1 MPVTGDRPA
10 PYAPASAI
18 LGLVNRHR
26 TRGLPSYDAEVLARA
41 GVSESLIPR
50 TLQAMQTLDLIG
62 EDGKPTPIL
71 EGLRLAPEAEFK
83 ARLGE
88 WLTEAYADALSYV
101 DPAKDD
107 EIRIRDAFRGYQPVG
122 QQPRMVTLFMGLFAA
137 AGIGPDK
144 VRSSDK
150 PKPKAAVP
158 RNTPPMQRKQ
168 SGSLYG
174 TIARAAQ
181 MAGPPPASNLPPAMS
196 GLLASLPASGNSWG
210 KQERDRFL
218 HTFEAV
224 LDFCFPVARHTEE
237 QPPAQE
243 RDEDVSE

>member
-1 MPVTGDRPA
+1 MPVTAERPA

-18 LGLVNRHR
+18 LGLINRHR
-26 TRGLPSYDAEVLARA
+26 TRGLPNYDADVLARA
-41 GVSESLIPR
+41 GVSGSLIPR

-83 ARLGE
+83 ARLAE
-88 WLTEAYADALSYV
+88 WLNEAYADALSYV

-107 EIRIRDAFRGYQPVG
+107 EVRIRDAFRGYQPVG

-137 AGIGPDK
+137 AGMAPEK
-144 VRSSDK
+144 VRPTGKK
-150 PKPKAAVP
+150 PVRPAVTKPAP
-158 RNTPPMQRKQ
+158 LRQRKPIGNVAHPQ
-168 SGSLYG
+168 
-174 TIARAAQ
+174 
-181 MAGPPPASNLPPAMS
+181 AGRENPPIFASLPPAMS
-196 GLLASLPASGNSWG
+196 GLLASLPAAGTLWG

-224 LDFCFPVARHTEE
+224 LDFCFPVTRQPRVHPE
-237 QPPAQE
+237 Q
-243 RDEDVSE
+243 DDVDGVE